1 MELTNKNIGA
11 VIDDIRAFFEK
22 ERVSRKDVI
31 KICLVV
37 EESLLR
43 YQEKF
48 GAAHEFKLYK
58 KKKMV
63 QHAENNYPN
72 QGRAVL
78 SVAE

>member
-58 KKKMV
+58 KKMV